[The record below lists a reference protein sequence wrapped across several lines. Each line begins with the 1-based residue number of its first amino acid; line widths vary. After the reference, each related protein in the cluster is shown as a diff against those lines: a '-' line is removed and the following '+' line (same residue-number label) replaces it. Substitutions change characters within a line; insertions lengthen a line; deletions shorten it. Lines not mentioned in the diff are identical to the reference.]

1 MEYLPQADKWIEKQ
15 KAIEANASRA
25 RSQGHPYRSHRTYKR
40 HMSHRHTMRYKR
52 HKRYTHR
59 HRR

>member
-15 KAIEANASRA
+15 KATEADASRT
-25 RSQGHPYRSHRTYKR
+25 RSQGHLRTR
-40 HMSHRHTMRYKR
+40 HMRYRHNMRYKR

-59 HRR
+59 RRN